1 MGRSVPPWRMRIER
15 ELGRLAPYRR
25 ALPAND
31 RRSFDTLLDD
41 VRQRRAAGGMLPD
54 VGTWQPMYL
63 SMVVGLMTHIAQL
76 NDRIKALEEGRH
88 DD

>member
-1 MGRSVPPWRMRIER
+1 MGRSVPPWRMRVER

-25 ALPAND
+25 ALSAND
-31 RRSFDTLLDD
+31 RRSFDVLLDD

>member
-1 MGRSVPPWRMRIER
+1 
-15 ELGRLAPYRR
+15 
-25 ALPAND
+25 
-31 RRSFDTLLDD
+31 
-41 VRQRRAAGGMLPD
+41 
-54 VGTWQPMYL
+54 MYL